1 MPSASSSTPTLKQQ
15 AHALI
20 DRLPED
26 ATWHDMV
33 EALAV
38 VEDIETGLAESD
50 AGLGVDTSA
59 LRKRFGF
66 PE

>member
-1 MPSASSSTPTLKQQ
+1 MNTAPTLKQK

-20 DRLPED
+20 DQLPDD
-26 ATWHDMV
+26 ATWHDMA

-38 VEDIETGLAESD
+38 VEDIEAGLTESD
-50 AGLGVDTSA
+50 AGEGVDTA
-59 LRKRFGF
+59 TLRKRFGL